1 MLKKSISL
9 VLFLEVLLFIIIGSD
24 CLFEGRSIPWNFLMY
39 SFIFS
44 IAHINISTLITN
56 KKVNTFIFWFLMIGL
71 LGLLVVAI
79 FSFDT
84 YIWDICGAI
93 LGLYISAKLVP
104 VLLKNK

>member
-1 MLKKSISL
+1 
-9 VLFLEVLLFIIIGSD
+9 
-24 CLFEGRSIPWNFLMY
+24 
-39 SFIFS
+39 
-44 IAHINISTLITN
+44 
-56 KKVNTFIFWFLMIGL
+56 MIGL